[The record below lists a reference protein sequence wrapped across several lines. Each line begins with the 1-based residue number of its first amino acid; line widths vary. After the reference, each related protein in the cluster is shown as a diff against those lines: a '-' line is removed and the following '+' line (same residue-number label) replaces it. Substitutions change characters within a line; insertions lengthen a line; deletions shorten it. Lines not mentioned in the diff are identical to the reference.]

1 VIFPLLFQ
9 DNLLAGSMRYCL
21 SGLVLLVVIACVSGC
36 SGFAVS
42 QGPELQLHEVHPFG
56 AKRIAF
62 SPSGTRLAS
71 GGLLGKVRIWSVP
84 AGDRLAVD
92 EDHLLS
98 ADEGGMVLVWDAVSR
113 SATATF
119 QTDRITTMALLAA
132 PVRLVVGYSS
142 GQVRSFSYPGFE
154 PLAETRLG
162 SKVLSVAIEPD
173 SQLVAVSTAD
183 KRVQLFDSR
192 LQAVRT
198 MQAPPG
204 KAFGLRFSPDGRQ
217 LAGGGWF
224 KVFLWSVTS
233 GALQVRDSGHRGLVV
248 SLDYSPDGRQMAS
261 IGRVTDANLLVTDTA
276 SGDLQRRLSPQPLC
290 GWNVRFSPDGRYVAS
305 ASEDGSVRLY
315 DISIPYQPTWYHE

>member
-1 VIFPLLFQ
+1 
-9 DNLLAGSMRYCL
+9 
-21 SGLVLLVVIACVSGC
+21 
-36 SGFAVS
+36 
-42 QGPELQLHEVHPFG
+42 
-56 AKRIAF
+56 
-62 SPSGTRLAS
+62 
-71 GGLLGKVRIWSVP
+71 
-84 AGDRLAVD
+84 
-92 EDHLLS
+92 
-98 ADEGGMVLVWDAVSR
+98 
-113 SATATF
+113 
-119 QTDRITTMALLAA
+119 MALLTA
-132 PVRLVVGYSS
+132 PVRLVVGNST
-142 GQVRSFSYPGFE
+142 GQVRSFSYPEFE

-162 SKVLSVAIEPD
+162 SKVLSVAIEPA
-173 SQLVAVSTAD
+173 SQRVAVLAAD
-183 KRVQLFDSR
+183 ESVQLFDSR

-204 KAFGLRFSPDGRQ
+204 KVFELRFSPDGRQ

-261 IGRVTDANLLVTDTA
+261 IGRITDANLLVTDTA

-305 ASEDGSVRLY
+305 ASEDGSIRLY